1 MKKADLYSLQDL
13 RLMREQRAAALLTT
27 QRERCRDAHHEL
39 DQARETLRLH
49 RERLVQEAERAYGR
63 FSEGLSVSESRA
75 IQERLEQLN
84 EERQALQAEA
94 EAVALT
100 VESAEQV
107 RERLRQ
113 THVQQQHRSRAWQS
127 LVEQR
132 MREDVRVS
140 EQRDEADQPELPAG
154 GSNAGDK
161 R

>member
-1 MKKADLYSLQDL
+1 
-13 RLMREQRAAALLTT
+13 
-27 QRERCRDAHHEL
+27 
-39 DQARETLRLH
+39 
-49 RERLVQEAERAYGR
+49 
-63 FSEGLSVSESRA
+63 
-75 IQERLEQLN
+75 
-84 EERQALQAEA
+84 QALQAEA